1 MLAMKDEIN
10 IINDRERINGIII
23 SPQKRKEMM
32 ELIDEERKKIKKLS
46 PNIKEKKDLKIRAP

>member
-1 MLAMKDEIN
+1 MKDEIN